1 MTLEIQMKT
10 LRIKHQE
17 ELSFKILKVIEGPL
31 DFSITNNIK
40 KLDKVR

>member
-10 LRIKHQE
+10 LRVKHQE
-17 ELSFKILKVIEGPL
+17 ELSFKMIKVIEHPL

-40 KLDKVR
+40 KLDKAR